1 MKQLPG
7 EIAALRRQAV
17 PYGHSQPATSSR
29 GGGIGTVHGCLEM
42 LATNR
47 SAFYGNGNES
57 ASTCKPKRNGR
68 PIPGIS
74 DVLSNTVSKI
84 DININLNNIF

>member
-1 MKQLPG
+1 
-7 EIAALRRQAV
+7 
-17 PYGHSQPATSSR
+17 
-29 GGGIGTVHGCLEM
+29 M